1 MEIKLQ
7 NYNINTISSSKY
19 NNKNNSEISF
29 KDCLN
34 KVATKDQ
41 NETLIEDKKLYDSL
55 NCISNI
61 KFGSNE
67 WDTWKEEHTYNCFPP
82 LNAPAVVR
90 EAWREIKE
98 NIPNEDTKSR
108 DAFHYN
114 ELVFFCQ
121 SHYPDLLGL
130 PTNFKLNTI
139 DDYKTLFNLDIA
151 KNQKL
156 AEIYKNNSEGDKY
169 TLFAKLI
176 IDVDDKL
183 DEKLF
188 KLKL

>member
-1 MEIKLQ
+1 MEIKLE
-7 NYNINTISSSKY
+7 NHNISTISSAKY
-19 NNKNNSEISF
+19 TNKNNSEISF

-34 KVATKDQ
+34 KVAMKDQ

-61 KFGSNE
+61 KFGNKE
-67 WDTWKEEHTYNCFPP
+67 WEAWKEELTYNCFPP

-90 EAWREIKE
+90 EAWREVKE
-98 NIPNEDTKSR
+98 NISNEDTKSK

-130 PTNFKLNTI
+130 PANFKLNAI
-139 DDYKTLFNLDIA
+139 NDYKTLFNLDIA

-156 AEIYKNNSEGDKY
+156 AEIYKNNSEDDKY

-176 IDVDDKL
+176 KDVDNKL

-188 KLKL
+188 RLK